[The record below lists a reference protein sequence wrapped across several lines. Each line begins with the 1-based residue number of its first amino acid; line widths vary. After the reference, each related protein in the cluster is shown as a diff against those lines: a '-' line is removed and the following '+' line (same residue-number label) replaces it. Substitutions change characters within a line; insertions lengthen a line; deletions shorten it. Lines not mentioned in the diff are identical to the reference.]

1 MLYLSETPACQTAG
15 KKDNILNRIK
25 CRILKKPERYLRKM
39 KTNKLSLLFPDQ
51 DRVEYRMIPEETWHD
66 LGLDTLVEK
75 LTAQPQEQMMI
86 AQVMRG
92 MTPDPAVTAFRC
104 GVFEDILRHPE
115 IREKMAKL
123 LERVKTFYDY
133 GVVRRHEG
141 DESGI
146 WDLMHR
152 LEEYHDYIITVEQ
165 IRECLAEKDLQSE
178 GMLRLREAVETI
190 CRDNGFAALR
200 RDVEEMR
207 ISASSI
213 KSLTV
218 GINLND
224 RFEAVTL
231 GLVSVNAKPFTRS
244 GLLKN
249 FLASVTPKDEIYPE
263 ADWNKSTSF
272 YPANT
277 GTGFLESVGQVVEAG
292 MVLRNPLAMMSL
304 ARVPAADGSSSVP
317 RQMDSAATMLTSRIT
332 RKLRDML
339 GKYLNVSVK
348 EISELIPE
356 LTFYT
361 RWAEYIEKRRA
372 DGWTFCTP
380 QVRETGAGTAC
391 ASAGGFYNLKLVAA
405 EKPDTVVKND
415 LDFDEEKRIYI
426 LTGANRGGKTTITQA
441 VGQLFVLAQSGISVP
456 AERFVFDPADTVLTH
471 FPADE
476 DKTLDLGR
484 LGEECR
490 RFRELFIRATGRSLL
505 LLNET
510 FSTTSFE
517 EGYFI
522 AADSV
527 KAILRKG
534 TRTIYNTHMHKLAQ
548 ELDTEINPAGAEGK
562 AVSLVA
568 ETKEGK
574 HSFRVVIGPPE
585 GQSFAKDI
593 AEKYGVTYEKLTEAA
608 AAD

>member
-1 MLYLSETPACQTAG
+1 MPAEQPYRRTTERKG
-15 KKDNILNRIK
+15 
-25 CRILKKPERYLRKM
+25 PEHPM
-39 KTNKLSLLFPDQ
+39 KTSKLSLLFPDQ
-51 DRVEYRMIPEETWHD
+51 DRVTYRMISEENWHD
-66 LGLDTLVEK
+66 LGLDAVTEK
-75 LTAQPQEQMMI
+75 VTAVPQEQMMI
-86 AQVMRG
+86 QQVMRSL
-92 MTPDPAVTAFRC
+92 TDDSAVTAFRC
-104 GVFEDILRHPE
+104 GVFEDMLRHPE

-152 LEEYHDYIITVEQ
+152 LEEYRDYILTVEQ
-165 IRECLAEKDLQSE
+165 IRECLAEKDLKSE
-178 GMLRLREAVETI
+178 GMIRLRDAVEQI
-190 CRDNGFAALR
+190 YRDNGFAALR
-200 RDVEEMR
+200 KDVEEMR
-207 ISASSI
+207 VSASSV

-224 RFEAVTL
+224 RFEAINL

-244 GLLKN
+244 GMLKN
-249 FLASVTPKDEIYPE
+249 FLASVTPRDEIYPE
-263 ADWNKSTSF
+263 ADWNRSYSF

-277 GTGFLESVGQVVEAG
+277 GTGLLEG
-292 MVLRNPLAMMSL
+292 MGKVAETGIVMRNPLAMLSL
-304 ARVPAADGSSSVP
+304 ARIPDADGSSSVP

-339 GKYLNVSVK
+339 GKYINVSVK
-348 EISELIPE
+348 EISDLIPE

-361 RWAEYIEKRRA
+361 RWAEYIEKRKA
-372 DGWTFCTP
+372 EGWKFCTP
-380 QVRETGAGTAC
+380 KVRAQKEDAAC
-391 ASAGGFYNLKLVAA
+391 AEAEGFYNLKLIAA
-405 EKPDTVVKND
+405 EKPENVVTNS
-415 LDFDEEKRIYI
+415 LVFDREKRVYI

-441 VGQLFVLAQSGISVP
+441 VGQLFLLAQSGISVP
-456 AERFVFDPADTVLTH
+456 AEQFVFDPADQVLTH

-490 RFRELFIRATGRSLL
+490 RFRELFGKSTGSSLI

-522 AADSV
+522 AVDAV
-527 KAILRKG
+527 KAILNRG
-534 TRTIYNTHMHKLAQ
+534 ARTIYNTHMHKLAK
-548 ELDTEINPAGAEGK
+548 ELDTEINTGTAAGR

-568 ETKEGK
+568 ETKDGK
-574 HSFRVVIGPPE
+574 NSFRVRIAPPE
-585 GQSFAKDI
+585 GKSFAREI
-593 AEKYGVTYEKLTEAA
+593 AVKYGVTYEALTK
-608 AAD
+608 

>member
-263 ADWNKSTSF
+263 ADWNKSSSF

-356 LTFYT
+356 LMFYT

-456 AERFVFDPADTVLTH
+456 AERFVFDPADMVLTH

-490 RFRELFIRATGRSLL
+490 RFRELFVSCTPESLL

-522 AADSV
+522 AADAV
-527 KAILRKG
+527 RAILRKD

-548 ELDTEINPAGAEGK
+548 ELDSEINTDARKGK

-568 ETKEGK
+568 ETRDGK
-574 HSFRVVIGPPE
+574 NSFRVKIAPPE
-585 GQSFAKDI
+585 GKSFAREI
-593 AEKYGVTYEKLTEAA
+593 AVKYGVTYEALV
-608 AAD
+608 DGGQ

>member
-1 MLYLSETPACQTAG
+1 
-15 KKDNILNRIK
+15 
-25 CRILKKPERYLRKM
+25 M
-39 KTNKLSLLFPDQ
+39 KTNQLSLLFPDQ
-51 DRVEYRMIPEETWHD
+51 DRVVYRMISEETWHD

-141 DESGI
+141 
-146 WDLMHR
+146 
-152 LEEYHDYIITVEQ
+152 
-165 IRECLAEKDLQSE
+165 
-178 GMLRLREAVETI
+178 
-190 CRDNGFAALR
+190 LR

-263 ADWNKSTSF
+263 ADWNKSTVF

-277 GTGFLESVGQVVEAG
+277 RTGLSESVGKVAEASV
-292 MVLRNPLAMMSL
+292 VLRNPLAMLSL
-304 ARVPAADGSSSVP
+304 ARIPEADGSSYVP

-361 RWAEYIEKRRA
+361 RWADYIEKRRA
-372 DGWTFCTP
+372 EGWTFCTP
-380 QVRETGAGTAC
+380 QVREPGGGDAWSLGQRLLQPEADRRGNTG
-391 ASAGGFYNLKLVAA
+391 
-405 EKPDTVVKND
+405 
-415 LDFDEEKRIYI
+415 
-426 LTGANRGGKTTITQA
+426 NRG
-441 VGQLFVLAQSGISVP
+441 
-456 AERFVFDPADTVLTH
+456 
-471 FPADE
+471 
-476 DKTLDLGR
+476 
-484 LGEECR
+484 
-490 RFRELFIRATGRSLL
+490 
-505 LLNET
+505 
-510 FSTTSFE
+510 
-517 EGYFI
+517 
-522 AADSV
+522 
-527 KAILRKG
+527 
-534 TRTIYNTHMHKLAQ
+534 
-548 ELDTEINPAGAEGK
+548 
-562 AVSLVA
+562 
-568 ETKEGK
+568 
-574 HSFRVVIGPPE
+574 
-585 GQSFAKDI
+585 
-593 AEKYGVTYEKLTEAA
+593 EK
-608 AAD
+608 

>member
-1 MLYLSETPACQTAG
+1 
-15 KKDNILNRIK
+15 
-25 CRILKKPERYLRKM
+25 M
-39 KTNKLSLLFPDQ
+39 KTNQLSLLFPDQ
-51 DRVEYRMIPEETWHD
+51 DRVVYRMISEETWHD
-66 LGLDTLVEK
+66 LGLDAVTEK
-75 LTAQPQEQMMI
+75 LSAQPQEQMMI
-86 AQVMRG
+86 AQVMRS
-92 MTPDPAVTAFRC
+92 MTADPAVTVFRC

-115 IREKMAKL
+115 IREQMAKL

-141 DESGI
+141 DESGV

-152 LEEYHDYIITVEQ
+152 LEEYHDYIVTVEQ
-165 IRECLAEKDLQSE
+165 IRECLAEKDLQSD
-178 GMLRLREAVETI
+178 GMLQLRDAVEAI
-190 CRDNGFAALR
+190 YRDNGFAALR
-200 RDVEEMR
+200 KDVEELR
-207 ISASSI
+207 VSASSI

-224 RFEAVTL
+224 RFEAINL

-249 FLASVTPKDEIYPE
+249 FLTAVTPKDEIRPE
-263 ADWNKSTSF
+263 AGWNGNSTF

-277 GTGFLESVGQVVEAG
+277 GTGLLESVGQIAETT
-292 MVLRNPLAMMSL
+292 MVLRNPLAMLSL
-304 ARVPAADGSSSVP
+304 ARIPEADGSSSVP

-332 RKLRDML
+332 RKLRDTL

-348 EISELIPE
+348 EISDLIPE

-372 DGWTFCTP
+372 EGWTFCTP
-380 QVRETGAGTAC
+380 RVRENGEGTAC
-391 ASAGGFYNLKLVAA
+391 ASAKGFYNLKLISA
-405 EKPDTVVKND
+405 EKPDTVVAND
-415 LDFDEEKRIYI
+415 LEFDEEKRIYI
-426 LTGANRGGKTTITQA
+426 LTGANRGGKTTVTQA
-441 VGQLFVLAQSGISVP
+441 VGQLFLLAQSGISVP
-456 AERFVFDPADTVLTH
+456 AEQFVFDPADLVLTH

-490 RFRELFIRATGRSLL
+490 RFRELFGKSTGRSLI

-522 AADSV
+522 AVDAV
-527 KAILRKG
+527 KAMLNRDV
-534 TRTIYNTHMHKLAQ
+534 RAIYNTHMHKLAQ
-548 ELDTEINPAGAEGK
+548 ELDNGINTEAGEGK

-568 ETKEGK
+568 ETREGVN
-574 HSFRVVIGPPE
+574 SFRVKIAPPE
-585 GQSFAKDI
+585 GKSFAREI
-593 AEKYGVTYEKLTEAA
+593 AVKYGVTYDALVSEAA
-608 AAD
+608 EGTNA

>member
-224 RFEAVTL
+224 RVEAVTL

-263 ADWNKSTSF
+263 ADWNKSSSF

-456 AERFVFDPADTVLTH
+456 AERFVFDPADMVLTH

-490 RFRELFIRATGRSLL
+490 RFRELYARSTGKSLI

-522 AADSV
+522 AVDAV
-527 KAILRKG
+527 KAVLERG
-534 TRTIYNTHMHKLAQ
+534 TRTVYNTHMHKLAM
-548 ELDTEINPAGAEGK
+548 ELDSEINTDARKGK

-568 ETKEGK
+568 ETRDGK
-574 HSFRVVIGPPE
+574 NSFRVKIAPPE
-585 GQSFAKDI
+585 GKSFAREI
-593 AEKYGVTYEKLTEAA
+593 AVKYGVTYEALV
-608 AAD
+608 DGGQ

>member
-1 MLYLSETPACQTAG
+1 
-15 KKDNILNRIK
+15 
-25 CRILKKPERYLRKM
+25 M
-39 KTNKLSLLFPDQ
+39 KTSKLSLLFPDQ
-51 DRVEYRMIPEETWHD
+51 DRIVYQMISEETWHD
-66 LGLDTLVEK
+66 LGMDALTEK
-75 LTAQPQEQMMI
+75 LSVQPQEQMLI

-92 MTPDPAVTAFRC
+92 LTADPAVTAFRC

-165 IRECLAEKDLQSE
+165 IRECLAEKDLHSE
-178 GMLRLREAVETI
+178 GMLQLREAVESI
-190 CRDNGFAALR
+190 YRDNGFAALR
-200 RDVEEMR
+200 KDVEEMR
-207 ISASSI
+207 VSASAI

-224 RFEAVTL
+224 RFEAVNL
-231 GLVSVNAKPFTRS
+231 GLISVNAKPFTRS

-249 FLASVTPKDEIYPE
+249 FLSSVTPRDEIYPE
-263 ADWNKSTSF
+263 ADWNKSTSY

-277 GTGFLESVGQVVEAG
+277 GIGFLEGVGQIAETRVI
-292 MVLRNPLAMMSL
+292 LSNPLAMMSL
-304 ARVPAADGSSSVP
+304 ARVPEADGSSSIP

-332 RKLRDML
+332 RKLRDTL
-339 GKYLNVSVK
+339 GRYLNVSVK
-348 EISELIPE
+348 DISDLIPE
-356 LTFYT
+356 MTFYT

-372 DGWTFCTP
+372 EGWTFCTP
-380 QVRETGAGTAC
+380 RIRETGGKPSGMKAE
-391 ASAGGFYNLKLVAA
+391 GFYNLKLIAA
-405 EKPDTVVKND
+405 EKPETVVTND
-415 LDFDEEKRIYI
+415 LEFDEEKRVYI
-426 LTGANRGGKTTITQA
+426 LTGANRGGKTTLTQA
-441 VGQLFVLAQSGISVP
+441 VGQLFLLAQSGISVP
-456 AERFVFDPADTVLTH
+456 AEQFVFDPADLVLTH

-476 DKTLDLGR
+476 DRTLDLGR

-490 RFRELFIRATGRSLL
+490 RFRELYGKSTGNSLI

-522 AADSV
+522 AVDAV
-527 KAILRKG
+527 KAVLSRG
-534 TRTIYNTHMHKLAQ
+534 TRTIYNTHMHKLAK
-548 ELDTEINPAGAEGK
+548 ELDTEVNADSRTGK

-568 ETKEGK
+568 ETRDGQN
-574 HSFRVVIGPPE
+574 SFRVRIAPPE
-585 GQSFAKDI
+585 GKSFAREI
-593 AEKYGVTYEKLTEAA
+593 ALKYGVTYEALTQTAE
-608 AAD
+608 